1 MQALWMLLASL
12 LFATMGVC
20 IKFASAHFSSFE
32 VVFYRGLIGL
42 VFMASVMRLRR
53 VSLVTPVPAM
63 HLWRSVVGTTA
74 LTTWFYS
81 IAALPLATAM
91 TLNYMSSVWIAAFL
105 VGGALL
111 MQRQGEALKGQGPL
125 VLSVLAGFGGV
136 ALMLRPTV
144 ASDQLLGG
152 LIGLLSGVFSALAY
166 LQVSALSRAGEP
178 ESRTVF
184 YFSAGATLVGAV
196 GVAVGGTSAWVW
208 PQALWMLPIG
218 LLAVLGQLCMTR
230 AYASEATLLVANL
243 QYMGIVFAGIYSVVI
258 FNDDLPLLGWV
269 GMGLIIVS
277 GIVATLLRARRPHR
291 LTPSHTQ
298 PPCTPPS
305 FPWPNWPNCW
315 PPRRTHRPCACL
327 IAALT

>member
-20 IKFASAHFSSFE
+20 IKFASAHFGSFE
-32 VVFYRGLIGL
+32 IVFYRGLIGL
-42 VFMASVMRLRR
+42 LFMAGVMHMRR
-53 VSLVTPVPAM
+53 VSLATPVPAM

-74 LTTWFYS
+74 LTTWFYA

-125 VLSVLAGFGGV
+125 VLCVLAGFGGV

-144 ASDQLLGG
+144 ASDQMMGG
-152 LIGLLSGVFSALAY
+152 LVGLLSGVFSALAY

-184 YFSAGATLVGAV
+184 YFSVGATLVGWV
-196 GVAVGGTSAWVW
+196 GLGIQGSSGWLW
-208 PQALWMLPIG
+208 PQSLWMLPIG

-230 AYASEATLLVANL
+230 AYSRGATLLAANL
-243 QYMGIVFAGIYSVVI
+243 QYAGIVFAGIYSVMV
-258 FNDDLPLLGWV
+258 FNDVLTPSGWLG
-269 GMGLIIVS
+269 MALIIAS
-277 GIVATLLRARRPHR
+277 GITATLLRARTAP
-291 LTPSHTQ
+291 Q
-298 PPCTPPS
+298 TPPEDHS
-305 FPWPNWPNCW
+305 G
-315 PPRRTHRPCACL
+315 
-327 IAALT
+327 